1 VGVGLGFL
9 VAHRV
14 SKSEQGRAFLAK
26 MDATA
31 KDLSDAVSQGYRERE
46 SQLRAR
52 KPRA

>member
-1 VGVGLGFL
+1 
-9 VAHRV
+9 
-14 SKSEQGRAFLAK
+14 

-52 KPRA
+52 SPRA